1 MIVRVRTRD
10 GTERITV
17 PSSDI
22 TVAKLKEILETE
34 LKVPKDEQ
42 ILSTSLDVLTSKTPE
57 EFKDMSNGRAKIA
70 SCGIDTNGAV
80 VHLMYGCEREPTK
93 TTAAVRDAAR
103 GLTGRKMTVDD
114 LSLIHI

>member
-57 EFKDMSNGRAKIA
+57 EFKDMA
-70 SCGIDTNGAV
+70 
-80 VHLMYGCEREPTK
+80 
-93 TTAAVRDAAR
+93 
-103 GLTGRKMTVDD
+103 
-114 LSLIHI
+114 